1 MTNQNTMSKL
11 SVELAYL
18 DTLAHEFE
26 QKFINRKSIMLASGT
41 VVSKG
46 VMEVE
51 FDGKLYYRF
60 LLKCTRR
67 RETSSDIIPV
77 MVPVNNESQS
87 LKYVGANTVLTMI
100 GTFRSHD
107 WNDGEGKHHLD
118 VFFEAQHFEFSDD
131 MLDARYDRNIVVLS
145 GYICK
150 EPEIKVSKKGITIS
164 EYRISVINAEGK
176 SEVFPIIAWGSK
188 AVDIARN
195 YKCGDN
201 VCVLGRLQSRPYH
214 KKTEGKDFV
223 AYEVSSRF
231 TKRRYK
237 SGEKKSIP
245 NKVEQQSQLVEG
257 TR

>member
-1 MTNQNTMSKL
+1 MTYQNTKL
-11 SVELAYL
+11 NMELNYL
-18 DTLAHEFE
+18 DTLARGFE
-26 QKFINRKSIMLASGT
+26 QKFVNRKSMMLASGT
-41 VVSKG
+41 VVGKG

-51 FDGKLYYRF
+51 FDGKFYYRF

-77 MVPVNNESQS
+77 MVPVNNESHS
-87 LKYVGANTVLTMI
+87 LKFVGANTVLTMI

-131 MLDARYDRNIVVLS
+131 MLDANYDRNIVVLS

-150 EPEIKVSKKGITIS
+150 EPEIKVSKKGITIT
-164 EYRISVINAEGK
+164 EYRISVVNADGK

-214 KKTEGKDFV
+214 KKTEGKDSV

-231 TKRRYK
+231 TKRRFK
-237 SGEKKSIP
+237 SGEKNTIP
-245 NKVEQQSQLVEG
+245 KNFEQPQLVEG